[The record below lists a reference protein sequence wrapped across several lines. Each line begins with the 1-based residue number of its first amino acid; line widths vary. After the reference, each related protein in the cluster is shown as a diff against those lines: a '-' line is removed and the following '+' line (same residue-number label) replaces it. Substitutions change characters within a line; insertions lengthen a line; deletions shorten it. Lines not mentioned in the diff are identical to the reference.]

1 MGQTA
6 ELDLKPAASD
16 NPVASAFL
24 SCLGKAGHMTSPF
37 DHWLLEKPLPDTLCD
52 EILNLPFDPPKGAV
66 FGGKREINNKLRV
79 YFTPENQARFDACKQ
94 VVSGFKDLRVIRA
107 IEHKTGTDLSDTR
120 LRIEYCQDTEGF
132 WLEPHTDIFVKKF
145 TMLVYLSDDPTLVNA
160 GTDIHEG
167 PPDFRYVHSAP
178 YGKNVGVIFIP
189 GKNSWHGV
197 GHHPVK
203 GIRKSIIINYV
214 APQWRD
220 TWELA

>member
-6 ELDLKPAASD
+6 ELNHNQVLSENAIAEI
-16 NPVASAFL
+16 FL
-24 SCLGKAGHMTSPF
+24 TCLGKAGHVNSPF
-37 DHWLLEKPLPDTLCD
+37 DHWLLENPLPDNLCD
-52 EILNLPFDPPKGAV
+52 EIINLPFDPPEGAL
-66 FGGKREINNKLRV
+66 FGGRREINNKLRV
-79 YFTPENQARFDACKQ
+79 YFTPENQEKYDVCKQ
-94 VVSGFKDLRVIRA
+94 IVEGFKDPCLIMA
-107 IEHKTGTDLSDTR
+107 IEKTTGAKLSGTR

-145 TMLVYLSDDPTLVNA
+145 TMLVYLSDDAGLAKA

-167 PPDFRYVHSAP
+167 PPDFHYVHSAP
-178 YGKNVGVIFIP
+178 YGKNLGVIFIP

-203 GIRKSIIINYV
+203 GVRKSIIINYV

>member
-6 ELDLKPAASD
+6 ELDLKPALSG
-16 NPVASAFL
+16 NPVAESFL
-24 SCLGKAGHMTSPF
+24 ACLSKAGCVTSPF
-37 DHWLLEKPLPDTLCD
+37 DHWLLEDPLPDGLCD
-52 EILNLPFDPPKGAV
+52 EIVNLPFAPPEGAV

-79 YFTPENQARFDACKQ
+79 YFTPENQEKFDVCKQ
-94 VVSGFKDLRVIRA
+94 VAEGFKDPGVMRA
-107 IEHKTGTDLSDTR
+107 IEETTGTNLSDTR

-132 WLEPHTDIFVKKF
+132 WLEPHTDILVKKF
-145 TMLVYLSDDPTLVNA
+145 TMLVYLSDDPGLKNA

-178 YGKNVGVIFIP
+178 YGKNLGVIFIP

-214 APQWRD
+214 ASAWRD